1 MWVTR
6 DCTARSPLEMEISV
20 FVSVRS
26 FSSSSA
32 ASRSEWRST
41 SRYASR
47 HSAASASEQIRT
59 MHQSSIKISYYLFDG
74 IA

>member
-1 MWVTR
+1 MIVYNMIE
-6 DCTARSPLEMEISV
+6 CEITEDYMGYRLIDTHS
-20 FVSVRS
+20 
-26 FSSSSA
+26 
-32 ASRSEWRST
+32 W

-47 HSAASASEQIRT
+47 HSAAGASEQIRT